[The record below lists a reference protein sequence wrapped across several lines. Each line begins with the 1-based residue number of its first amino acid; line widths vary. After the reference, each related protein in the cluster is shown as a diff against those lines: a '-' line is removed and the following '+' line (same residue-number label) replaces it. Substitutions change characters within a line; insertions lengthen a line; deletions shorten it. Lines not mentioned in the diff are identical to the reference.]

1 MQPPSDVPADVSAP
15 ALGAV
20 HRFHASELPHVEALC
35 ARLFGPTRVR
45 PLDPQARL
53 HVDIE
58 QCQIGQLSLVD
69 IRYSTAMEIEPQPG
83 KDEYVIQT
91 TLAGHCE
98 ALTEGQSQ
106 HFPQGSTLVASPTL
120 RTRLRLDGACER
132 FCVVLRRRAVEHA
145 FREHFGFEPPAPIA
159 FATRLASG
167 NGRDEP
173 NGLAER
179 GLAERWHALV
189 GYLRAEMRTRRTGA
203 ANPTIDASIEHMVV
217 STLLFDQFSGDG
229 ATLPRRFQPTLP
241 AYVRRAIQYLRRN
254 LDRPLT
260 MRELAEHCGVSER
273 SLQVGFRRSKNA
285 TPMEYLR
292 LLRLQGARDSL
303 LRAPQQ
309 PGAVTAIALRHG
321 FAHLSMFSRE
331 YRREFGEL
339 PSETLRRAQ
348 RREG

>member
-1 MQPPSDVPADVSAP
+1 MQPPSDVSAP
-15 ALGAV
+15 GLGAV

-45 PLDPQARL
+45 PLDARAPL
-53 HVDIE
+53 HVEAE
-58 QCQIGQLSLVD
+58 QCHIGQLSLVD
-69 IRYSTAMEIEPQPG
+69 IRYSTAMEIEPQPC

-98 ALTEGQSQ
+98 ALTDGQSQ
-106 HFPQGSTLVASPTL
+106 HYPHGSTLVASPTL
-120 RTRLRLDGACER
+120 RTRLLLNEDCER
-132 FCVVLRRRAVEHA
+132 FCVVLRRRAIEHA

-159 FATRLASG
+159 FAPRLASDDGLNG
-167 NGRDEP
+167 NGG

-179 GLAERWHALV
+179 WQALV
-189 GYLRAEMRTRRTGA
+189 GYLRAEMRTRRAGA

-254 LDRPLT
+254 LDRPIT
-260 MRELAEHCGVSER
+260 MRELADHCGVSER

-339 PSETLRRAQ
+339 PSDTLRRAQ

>member
-1 MQPPSDVPADVSAP
+1 MQPLSDVPADVSTP

-20 HRFHASELPHVEALC
+20 HRFHASELPHVQTLC
-35 ARLFGPTRVR
+35 TRLFGPTRVR
-45 PLDPQARL
+45 PLDAAAPL
-53 HVDIE
+53 HVEVE
-58 QCQIGQLSLVD
+58 QCHIGQLSLVD
-69 IRYSTAMEIEPQPG
+69 IRYSTAMEIEPRPG

-91 TLAGHCE
+91 TVAGHCE
-98 ALTEGQSQ
+98 AFTDGQLQ
-106 HFPQGSTLVASPTL
+106 QFPHGSTLIASPTL
-120 RTRLRLDGACER
+120 RTRLLLDAACQR
-132 FCVVLRRRAVEHA
+132 FCVVLRRRAIEHA

-159 FATRLASG
+159 FAPRLASG
-167 NGRDEP
+167 NAL
-173 NGLAER
+173 NGSNALN
-179 GLAERWHALV
+179 GVAERWQALV
-189 GYLRAEMRTRRTGA
+189 GYLRAEMRTRRAGT

-254 LDRPLT
+254 LDRPIT
-260 MRELAEHCGVSER
+260 MRELADHCGVSER

-339 PSETLRRAQ
+339 PSDTLRRAQ

>member
-1 MQPPSDVPADVSAP
+1 MQPLSDVPADVPTP

-20 HRFHASELPHVEALC
+20 HRFHASELPHVQALC
-35 ARLFGPTRVR
+35 TRLFGPTRVR
-45 PLDPQARL
+45 PLDAAAPL
-53 HVDIE
+53 HVEVE
-58 QCQIGQLSLVD
+58 QCHIGQLSLVEL
-69 IRYSTAMEIEPQPG
+69 RYSTAMEIEPQPG

-106 HFPQGSTLVASPTL
+106 HFPRGSTLVASPTL
-120 RTRLRLDGACER
+120 RTRLVLDGACER
-132 FCVVLRRRAVEHA
+132 FCVVLRRRAIEHA
-145 FREHFGFEPPAPIA
+145 FHEHFGFEPPAPIA

-167 NGRDEP
+167 NGP
-173 NGLAER
+173 HER
-179 GLAERWHALV
+179 NGLAERWHALV
-189 GYLRAEMRTRRTGA
+189 GYLRAEMRTRRASA
-203 ANPTIDASIEHMVV
+203 ANPTIDASIEHMMV

-254 LDRPLT
+254 LDRPIT
-260 MRELAEHCGVSER
+260 MRELADHCGVSER

-339 PSETLRRAQ
+339 PSDTLRRAQ
-348 RREG
+348 RRDG

>member
-1 MQPPSDVPADVSAP
+1 MQPLSDVPADVPTP

-20 HRFHASELPHVEALC
+20 HRFHASELPHVQALC
-35 ARLFGPTRVR
+35 TRLFGPTRVR
-45 PLDPQARL
+45 PLDAAAPL
-53 HVDIE
+53 HVEVE
-58 QCQIGQLSLVD
+58 QCHIGQLSLVEL
-69 IRYSTAMEIEPQPG
+69 RYSTAMEIEPQPG

-106 HFPQGSTLVASPTL
+106 HFPRGSTLVASPTL
-120 RTRLRLDGACER
+120 RTRLVLDGACER
-132 FCVVLRRRAVEHA
+132 FCVVLRRRAIEHA
-145 FREHFGFEPPAPIA
+145 FHEHFGFEPPAPIA

-167 NGRDEP
+167 NGP
-173 NGLAER
+173 HER
-179 GLAERWHALV
+179 NGLAERWHALA
-189 GYLRAEMRTRRTGA
+189 GYLRAEMRTRRAGA
-203 ANPTIDASIEHMVV
+203 ANPTIDASIEHMMV

-254 LDRPLT
+254 LDRPIT
-260 MRELAEHCGVSER
+260 MRELADHCGVSER

-339 PSETLRRAQ
+339 PSDTLRRAQ
-348 RREG
+348 RRDG

>member
-35 ARLFGPTRVR
+35 TRLFGPTRVR
-45 PLDPQARL
+45 PLDAEAPL
-53 HVDIE
+53 HVEIE
-58 QCQIGQLSLVD
+58 QCHIGQLSLVD

-91 TLAGHCE
+91 TLSGHCE

-106 HFPQGSTLVASPTL
+106 HFPQGSTLVASPTQ
-120 RTRLRLDGACER
+120 RTRLLLDAACER
-132 FCVVLRRRAVEHA
+132 FCVVLRRRAIEHA

-159 FATRLASG
+159 FATRLAGGSG
-167 NGRDEP
+167 LDEV
-173 NGLAER
+173 NR
-179 GLAERWHALV
+179 LAERWHALV
-189 GYLRAEMRTRRTGA
+189 GYLRAEMRTRRAGS

-254 LDRPLT
+254 LDRPIT
-260 MRELAEHCGVSER
+260 MRELADHCGVSER

-303 LRAPQQ
+303 LRAPPQ

-321 FAHLSMFSRE
+321 FSHLSMFSRE